1 MDRIAEIKAR
11 LERELSPSHIDII
24 DESHLHAGHAGA
36 ASGAGHF
43 NVTVVSEIFT
53 GQPSIQRHRMVYAA
67 IGDLMQTEIHALSIQ
82 AQVPDDIL
90 PDDQASDNMASEEP

>member
-11 LERELSPSHIDII
+11 LERELSPRHIDII
-24 DESHLHAGHAGA
+24 DEAHLHAGHAGA

-43 NVTVVSEIFT
+43 NVTVVSDKFS
-53 GQPSIQRHRMVYAA
+53 GQSAIQRHRMVYAA

-82 AQVPDDIL
+82 AQSPDD
-90 PDDQASDNMASEEP
+90 PPPE

>member
-1 MDRIAEIKAR
+1 MDRIAEIRAR

-43 NVTVVSEIFT
+43 NVTVVSDKFAGKSAIE
-53 GQPSIQRHRMVYAA
+53 RHRMVYLAVN
-67 IGDLMQTEIHALSIQ
+67 DLMPSEIHALSIQ
-82 AQVPDDIL
+82 AQTP
-90 PDDQASDNMASEEP
+90 DNMASEEP

>member
-11 LERELSPSHIDII
+11 LERELSPTTIDII

-43 NVTVVSEIFT
+43 
-53 GQPSIQRHRMVYAA
+53 
-67 IGDLMQTEIHALSIQ
+67 
-82 AQVPDDIL
+82 
-90 PDDQASDNMASEEP
+90 